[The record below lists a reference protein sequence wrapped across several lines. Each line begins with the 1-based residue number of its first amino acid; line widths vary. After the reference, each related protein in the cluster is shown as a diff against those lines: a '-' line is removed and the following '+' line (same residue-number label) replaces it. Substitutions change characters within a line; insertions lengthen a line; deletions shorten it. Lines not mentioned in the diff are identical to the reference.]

1 MLVLSEED
9 KKKIKIFAGPSSED
23 LAKKVSEDLGM
34 SLNLVKMNRFADG
47 EVFIKPEE
55 SVRGCKVFVI
65 QSTSNPV
72 NESLMEL
79 LVFIDALRRASAE
92 EIIAIIPYYGYAR
105 QDRTASPRE
114 PITAK
119 LVANLLA
126 EAGATRVVTMDLH
139 ARQAQGFF
147 DIPVDHMEALPILA
161 KHFIKQGFGQED
173 TVVVSPD
180 VGGVKRARGLA
191 KWLHTPLAIIDKRR
205 QKANECEVMNI
216 IGDVDGKKVIL
227 VDDMIDTAGTICNA
241 AKALIERGAVKV
253 YACATHAVFSGPA
266 IERLKESVFT
276 KVVVTDSIYLSE
288 EQRFDKLRVLSE
300 SEIFDET
307 IKRIAKDEPISYLF
321 EMPAEQC

>member
-1 MLVLSEED
+1 MSFPADNVCILTGN
-9 KKKIKIFAGPSSED
+9 ANPQ
-23 LAKKVSEDLGM
+23 LAKAI
-34 SLNLVKMNRFADG
+34 ADRIGIPLCEAFVGHFNNG
-47 EVFIKPEE
+47 EIQVMIEE
-55 SVRGCKVFVI
+55 SIRGKDIFII
-65 QSTSNPV
+65 QPTSYPV
-72 NESLMEL
+72 NDNLMEL
-79 LVFIDALRRASAE
+79 LIMTDACKRASAHS
-92 EIIAIIPYYGYAR
+92 ITAVVPYYAYAR
-105 QDRTASPRE
+105 QDRKTRGRE
-114 PITAK
+114 PISAK
-119 LVANLLA
+119 LVADLMTT
-126 EAGATRVVTMDLH
+126 AGVTRVVTVDLH
-139 ARQAQGFF
+139 AGQIQGFF

-161 KHFIKQGFGQED
+161 KHFIKQGFGPED

-288 EQRFDKLRVLSE
+288 EQRFDKLRVLSA
-300 SEIFDET
+300 SEIFAET